1 MVLPLKKFAPRFLQK
16 QHIIGLLAL
25 FFFAFSSCSG
35 DRPGISKMVVGEKD
49 SGEATVGSPMLVRAN
64 ISLDENIT
72 GVELQMAS
80 LDPEMGEGTFSQQFS
95 DKYSGSDAVK
105 FDEQFM
111 FPSAT
116 EAGNYELTLTVTGES
131 GAILQQKRSFRI
143 SVDSTVPVVDELEV
157 GINARGD
164 DLHLAAHITAVKKI
178 RQVILGLEGEDW
190 SKEFVF
196 EQARIKDQTSIHF
209 HEHAHVDDAPAGI
222 YTVVL
227 TVEDQDGRKA
237 SATSTFEKK

>member
-1 MVLPLKKFAPRFLQK
+1 MAIFQTKYTSRIQQK
-16 QHIIGLLAL
+16 ISLTAVVL
-25 FFFAFSSCSG
+25 FFIVLSSCSG
-35 DRPGISKMVVGEKD
+35 DRSGISKMMVGEKD
-49 SGEATVGSPMLVRAN
+49 SGEATVGSSMPVKAT
-64 ISLDENIT
+64 ISLDENIA
-72 GVELQMAS
+72 GIELQMAS
-80 LDPEMGEGTFSQQFS
+80 LDAEMDERTFNQQFS
-95 DKYSGSDAVK
+95 DKYSGANAVK

-111 FPSAT
+111 FPSGT
-116 EAGNYELTLTVTGES
+116 EAGNYELTLIVTGES
-131 GAILQQKRSFRI
+131 GAILQQKRNFRI

-157 GINARGD
+157 GINAKGD

-178 RQVILGLEGEDW
+178 RRVTLGLEGEDW

-222 YTVVL
+222 YTLVL
-227 TVEDQDGRKA
+227 TVEDYDGRKA

>member
-1 MVLPLKKFAPRFLQK
+1 MAIFQTKNINGIQQK
-16 QHIIGLLAL
+16 ISLMAVIL
-25 FFFAFSSCSG
+25 FFLAFSACSG
-35 DRPGISKMVVGEKD
+35 DRIGISKMVVGEKD
-49 SGEATVGSPMLVRAN
+49 SGEATIGSPMLVKAN
-64 ISLDENIT
+64 IFLDENIS
-72 GVELQMAS
+72 GIEL
-80 LDPEMGEGTFSQQFS
+80 EMISQNSEGEEWTYSQQFT
-95 DKYSGSDAVK
+95 DKYSGANSAR

-111 FPSAT
+111 FPNGT
-116 EAGNYELTLTVTGES
+116 EAGNYDLTLTVTGES
-131 GAILQQKRSFRI
+131 GAIVQEKRKLRI

-157 GINARGD
+157 GINASGD

-178 RQVILGLEGEDW
+178 RQVILSVESEDW

-237 SATSTFEKK
+237 SATGTFEKK